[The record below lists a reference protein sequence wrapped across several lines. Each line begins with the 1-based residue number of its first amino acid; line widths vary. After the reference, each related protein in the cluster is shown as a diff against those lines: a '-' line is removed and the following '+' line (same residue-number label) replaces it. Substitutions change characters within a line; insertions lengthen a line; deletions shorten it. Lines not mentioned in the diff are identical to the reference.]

1 MKKFQKYI
9 KRGVVES
16 LAKVP
21 FHGKAPVKRLLML
34 DKTSIPESNAQVAV
48 HFIKNLPKEIPK
60 YGELHKH
67 DCDEINLILSED
79 DKLVYKV
86 QFEDEVYEY
95 YPIVVSLKES
105 LFEPSQA
112 QLSYRDRVPNQKK
125 FNYQKIYHFFT
136 FFS

>member
-48 HFIKNLPKEIPK
+48 HFIKNLPKEIPR

-86 QFEDEVYEY
+86 QFEDEVYE
-95 YPIVVSLKES
+95 VSSPATIFIPKGVKHSAEVLSGKGI
-105 LFEPSQA
+105 FVCIISQGDHN
-112 QLSYRDRVPNQKK
+112 SSK
-125 FNYQKIYHFFT
+125 
-136 FFS
+136 